1 MVLGASELECN
12 FRYDV
17 PISQKLYI
25 CNFVEPQ
32 DMSILRIKLALVLM
46 AVAALAAIR
55 PAWAGGES
63 YYDFYG
69 LTANSPALDLGGQ
82 PLGYP
87 SGVLS
92 AVISR
97 DRILADRL
105 AALGNPLKVHAFLRG
120 ADMLGLL
127 ADGRLEA
134 GLLGDM
140 PTILS
145 AARGDVWVVGL
156 VKQSATAI
164 VARDQSQVRNL
175 AGKRIAYVE
184 ASSAHQTLLQGLS
197 TAGLKES
204 DVQLVAM
211 QVNDMPEAL
220 RRGEIDAF
228 AAWEPAPS
236 VALASSPA
244 HRIVFRGLSSDYF
257 VIGKTFAQRAPLAVD
272 ELLAAYVRAIEW
284 MRLSQKNIERAAA
297 WVKADALRFSGKPS
311 ELPLEQIVSIVRR
324 ELLNVPSAPTIIRN
338 QRAMSPL
345 KGEFDFLLRLG
356 KVPAGGRWEAVAEAL
371 NNDLLVRVQTDPK
384 RFETYRFDYRD

>member
-1 MVLGASELECN
+1 
-12 FRYDV
+12 
-17 PISQKLYI
+17 
-25 CNFVEPQ
+25 
-32 DMSILRIKLALVLM
+32 MSILRIRVALVLM
-46 AVAALAAIR
+46 AIAAQAAIR
-55 PAWAGGES
+55 PAWAGGEP
-63 YYDFYG
+63 YYDSYG

-92 AVISR
+92 AVIAR

-105 AALGNPLKVHAFLRG
+105 AAQGNPLKVHAFLRG

-236 VALASSPA
+236 VALASSSA

-257 VIGKTFAQRAPLAVD
+257 VIGKAFAKRAPQAAD
-272 ELLAAYVRAIEW
+272 ELVAAYVRAIEW
-284 MRLSQKNIERAAA
+284 MRLSQKNIEKAAA

-338 QRAMSPL
+338 QKATPPL

-356 KVPAGGRWEAVAEAL
+356 KLPAGGRWDNVAEAL
-371 NNDLLVRVQTDPK
+371 NNDFLVRVQTDPR

>member
-1 MVLGASELECN
+1 MNWSA
-12 FRYDV
+12 
-17 PISQKLYI
+17 ISDTACQYRKKLYI
-25 CNFVEPQ
+25 CYFVELQ
-32 DMSILRIKLALVLM
+32 DMSISRFGVALVLM
-46 AVAALAAIR
+46 AIAALAAIR
-55 PAWAGGES
+55 PAWADGET
-63 YYDFYG
+63 YYESYG
-69 LTANSPALDLGGQ
+69 LTANSSALDLGGQ

-92 AVISR
+92 AVIAR

-105 AALGNPLKVHAFLRG
+105 AAQGNPLKVHAFLRG

-145 AARGDVWVVGL
+145 AARGDVWVIGL

-236 VALASSPA
+236 VALATSKA
-244 HRIVFRGLSSDYF
+244 HRTVFRGVSSDYF
-257 VIGKTFAQRAPLAVD
+257 VIGKAFAKRAPQAAD
-272 ELLAAYVRAIEW
+272 ELVAAYVRAIEW
-284 MRLSQKNIERAAA
+284 MRLSQKNIEKAAA

-338 QRAMSPL
+338 QRAAPPL

-356 KVPAGGRWEAVAEAL
+356 KVPASGRWEAVAEAL
-371 NNDLLVRVQTDPK
+371 NNDFLVRVQTDPK